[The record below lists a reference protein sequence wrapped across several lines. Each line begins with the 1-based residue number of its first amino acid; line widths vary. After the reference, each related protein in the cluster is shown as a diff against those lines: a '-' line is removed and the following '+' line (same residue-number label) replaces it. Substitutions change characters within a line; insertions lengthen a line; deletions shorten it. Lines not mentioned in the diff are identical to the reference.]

1 MKNQIPNALTLVNLF
16 CGCCGIV
23 SCLYN
28 EYYLVPVFMGL
39 ALLADY
45 LDGFLARALDAK
57 SDIGA
62 QLDSLADMVTF
73 GVLPGVMLFTMMF
86 IDNRFASEM
95 QYTFNRDMGN
105 SEVLFPAQCL
115 SAFIYTIFA
124 CIRLAKFN
132 LDDTQTE
139 NFIGMPTPAGGMFVL
154 GLYLNLF
161 LVDFLMTPVYT
172 SAFLLV
178 ITIVLS
184 ICMVFPLPMFSLKF
198 NSFKWSGNEAR
209 ILFLLMVIPQPFLFK
224 WLSLSTI
231 IMTYVGWSLL
241 LWMRDR
247 IGYNA

>member
-1 MKNQIPNALTLVNLF
+1 
-16 CGCCGIV
+16 
-23 SCLYN
+23 
-28 EYYLVPVFMGL
+28 MGA

-45 LDGFLARALDAK
+45 LDGSVARALNAK

-73 GVLPGVMLFTMMF
+73 GVLPGVMLFLMMF

-115 SAFIYTIFA
+115 SAFIYTLFA

-132 LDDTQTE
+132 IDDRQTE

-161 LVDFLMTPVYT
+161 LVDFLMTPVYS

-178 ITIVLS
+178 ITIVIS
-184 ICMVFPLPMFSLKF
+184 ILMISPLPMFSLKF
-198 NSFKWSGNEAR
+198 NSLKWQGNEAR
-209 ILFLLMVIPQPFLFK
+209 FIFLLMVIPQPFLFR

-241 LWMRDR
+241 LWMRSKLT
-247 IGYNA
+247 YNA

>member
-1 MKNQIPNALTLVNLF
+1 
-16 CGCCGIV
+16 
-23 SCLYN
+23 
-28 EYYLVPVFMGL
+28 MGV
-39 ALLADY
+39 ALLADF
-45 LDGFLARALDAK
+45 LDGFIARALDVK
-57 SDIGA
+57 SEIGA

-73 GVLPGVMLFTMMF
+73 GVLPGVLLFTMMF

-95 QYTFNRDMGN
+95 QYTFNRNMGN

-132 LDDTQTE
+132 LDTRQTE
-139 NFIGMPTPAGGMFVL
+139 NFIGMPTPAGAIFVL

-184 ICMVFPLPMFSLKF
+184 FFMVVPLPMFGLKF
-198 NSFKWSGNEAR
+198 SSIKWKGNESR
-209 ILFLLMVIPQPFLFK
+209 YLFLIMALPQPFIFR

-231 IMTYVGWSLL
+231 IMTYVGWSIL
-241 LWMRDR
+241 LWLREK
-247 IGYNA
+247 IGYNQ